1 MYETYQFYGKR
12 QFTYCIAVSKDEI
25 RDVTWR
31 YTKPSTAIKG
41 AVVAGGGSHCLPAS
55 PGPAERW
62 RRAVLNKRTLVKE
75 AWLSKTISQFTDKA
89 QETLTKT
96 RRDGFT
102 ARR

>member
-31 YTKPSTAIKG
+31 YTKPSPAIKRA
-41 AVVAGGGSHCLPAS
+41 AVATGGPPAS

-96 RRDGFT
+96 RRDGFI